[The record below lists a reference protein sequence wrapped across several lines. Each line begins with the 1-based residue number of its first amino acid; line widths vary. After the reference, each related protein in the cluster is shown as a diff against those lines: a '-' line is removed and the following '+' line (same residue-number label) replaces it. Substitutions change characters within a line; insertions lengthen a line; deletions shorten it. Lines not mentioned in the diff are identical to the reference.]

1 MEGKSQAADKVA
13 AKVEMVDITQ
23 LEKAEY
29 NPRALKENQY
39 KDLKTS
45 IEKFGMVQPLVVNS
59 HKKRSNVIIGGHQRY
74 IICNELGISKVP
86 VIWVKLN
93 EKEEK
98 DLNIRLNKNT
108 GEFDF
113 DALAN
118 YFDTDELLE
127 WGFQGWELGFT
138 KQEMEIQD
146 IPDDNEAS
154 WDDNTPKISY
164 TIIFNDEDEQAI
176 WFEFMRVLKNKY
188 MNVNTLAERLVK
200 HIGEQDADI

>member
-1 MEGKSQAADKVA
+1 MEGKSQTANKMA

-29 NPRALKENQY
+29 NPRTLKENQY
-39 KDLKTS
+39 KDLKVS
-45 IEKFGMVQPLVVNS
+45 IEKFGLVQPLVVNC
-59 HKKRSNVIIGGHQRY
+59 HKKRNNVIIGGHQRY

-86 VIWVKLN
+86 VIWVKLDQEE
-93 EKEEK
+93 EKE
-98 DLNIRLNKNT
+98 LNIRLNKNT

-138 KQEMEIQD
+138 KQEMELQD
-146 IPDDNEAS
+146 MPDDNEAS
-154 WDDNTPKISY
+154 WDDNVPKISY

-176 WFEFMRVLKNKY
+176 WFEFMRVLKNKHN
-188 MNVNTLAERLVK
+188 NVNTLAERLVK

>member
-74 IICNELGISKVP
+74 IICNVLGISKVP

-98 DLNIRLNKNT
+98 ELNIRLNKNT

>member
-98 DLNIRLNKNT
+98 ELNIRLNKNT